1 MINIVQLNK
10 NVRFHRQKAVIK
22 FIHKWKYF
30 LVNIQPVSDV
40 FKMYHHGPSAGVIL
54 PSRHE
59 KVNCFVRIEHLSRP
73 LSSGDGR

>member
-10 NVRFHRQKAVIK
+10 NVHFHRQKAVIK
-22 FIHKWKYF
+22 FIHKWKYL

-40 FKMYHHGPSAGVIL
+40 FKNHHGPSVGVIL
-54 PSRHE
+54 PSRHK
-59 KVNCFVRIEHLSRP
+59 KVNCLVRVEHLSCP